1 MGYYGVYLAVSI
13 MAGQD
18 YDGARID
25 SGLLEVLAS
34 DLDNQDV
41 QDYISIL
48 RSAS

>member
-1 MGYYGVYLAVSI
+1 MYLAVSI
-13 MAGQD
+13 IAGQD
-18 YDGARID
+18 YEGARID

-41 QDYISIL
+41 QDYIEIL